1 MEKIEEEKEKR
12 GERREFQLLSE
23 IKWGVEIRQ
32 SESDICSKLHMQRD
46 TWRGQQKK
54 RCKKIKGA

>member
-1 MEKIEEEKEKR
+1 MEKIEEEKEER

-46 TWRGQQKK
+46 T
-54 RCKKIKGA
+54 